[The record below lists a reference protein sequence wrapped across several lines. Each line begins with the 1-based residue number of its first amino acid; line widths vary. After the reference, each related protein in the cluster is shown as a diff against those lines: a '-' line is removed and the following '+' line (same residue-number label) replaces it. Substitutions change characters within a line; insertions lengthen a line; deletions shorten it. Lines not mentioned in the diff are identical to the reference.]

1 MKNEIINISDLI
13 LFLKRWGIIIII
25 LTIIAGIYGTKI
37 ITPRYANSIVLK
49 VTPTNDLGVKSKKAH
64 LNYAMAIDEVKLL
77 KRVEVF
83 NEKLEAAKLP
93 ESIPVVND
101 NIMVIPTIDKGT
113 IEIKY
118 ISTDKKDIT
127 KTLNIY
133 TNTLIAQMS
142 DFYYPYKFKSI
153 STTGI
158 QVVEETLQRTII
170 TIIGFLVSIF
180 ICAFLN
186 IIFFRKKKEV

>member
-1 MKNEIINISDLI
+1 MKNDIINISDLI
-13 LFLKRWGIIIII
+13 LFLKRWGILIII

-64 LNYAMAIDEVKLL
+64 LNYVMAIDEIKLL

-93 ESIPVVND
+93 ESIPVINN
-101 NIMVIPTIDKGT
+101 NIMVIPTINKET
-113 IEIKY
+113 VEIKY
-118 ISTDKKDIT
+118 ISKNKEDIT
-127 KTLNIY
+127 NILNVY

-142 DFYYPYKFKSI
+142 DFYYPYKFKAI

-170 TIIGFLVSIF
+170 TAIGFLTSIF

-186 IIFFRKKKEV
+186 MIFFRKKKEA